1 MSDDNVTGRFALK
14 TSVGELGVPLSPD
27 SLVLPKEAGS
37 LPLDLRTAA
46 IGLLGKAYA
55 VATAPAAALPK
66 DIARFSKKLIWDR
79 ATEVAAAGLRVTLHE
94 PLRDD
99 ATQLLMDFMGSNY
112 ARLPDRVSNPD
123 DLDVRENRLR
133 RLRRAPPPV
142 RARRRVRAGGGGAD
156 EGRPGQHWVAAAF
169 HHDLAEKISYRPA
182 HISVLISSG
191 RLRCRSR

>member
-1 MSDDNVTGRFALK
+1 MTGRFALK

-66 DIARFSKKLIWDR
+66 DVARFSKKLIWDR
-79 ATEVAAAGLRVTLHE
+79 AIEVAEAGLRVTLHE
-94 PLRDD
+94 PLRDG

-112 ARLPDRVSNPD
+112 ARLPDVSAI
-123 DLDVRENRLR
+123 RTTWRSR
-133 RLRRAPPPV
+133 RPTSPASTRCAASRCA
-142 RARRRVRAGGGGAD
+142 ATCSRRRWR
-156 EGRPGQHWVAAAF
+156 
-169 HHDLAEKISYRPA
+169 
-182 HISVLISSG
+182 
-191 RLRCRSR
+191 RC